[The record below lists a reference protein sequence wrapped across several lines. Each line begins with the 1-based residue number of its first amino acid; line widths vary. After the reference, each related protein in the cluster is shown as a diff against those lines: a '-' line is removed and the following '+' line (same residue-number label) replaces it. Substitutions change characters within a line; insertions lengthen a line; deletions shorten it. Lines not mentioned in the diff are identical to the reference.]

1 MQSCIHFAT
10 SAFEASFPFV
20 SACNLLQP
28 WAEQVLTRSL
38 PNHVLCPGLEHL
50 FNHTVVTAVSCMWME
65 KSCVLYSVCL
75 CCHLFMSVYIIYA
88 DICCLHPP
96 VLLEQSGQPPNSYKH
111 RVCLH
116 RTYCTAAITPNL
128 HLWSM
133 SRLVSFGLWKVQ
145 QFAKI
150 QDLGLELAVSHC
162 RHCNILSR
170 HLCNIRFVFL
180 SYTHPP
186 KKNKNADSE
195 NMSSIW
201 LRKAPALGLSPTQT
215 LTHTYWMEFWV
226 GWCQYVALPHAK
238 CVKQASSCQRSWL
251 LEFQLDFSDAGK
263 QRHETSLGKHACQ
276 SINIY
281 SVSTN
286 QHVEV
291 DDQVV
296 KVISLDILYKP
307 Q

>member
-1 MQSCIHFAT
+1 MLTYAAYIRPCSWSKAANLPIATTQS
-10 SAFEASFPFV
+10 
-20 SACNLLQP
+20 
-28 WAEQVLTRSL
+28 
-38 PNHVLCPGLEHL
+38 
-50 FNHTVVTAVSCMWME
+50 M
-65 KSCVLYSVCL
+65 
-75 CCHLFMSVYIIYA
+75 
-88 DICCLHPP
+88 
-96 VLLEQSGQPPNSYKH
+96 
-111 RVCLH
+111 LH

-150 QDLGLELAVSHC
+150 QDLGLKLAVSHC

-186 KKNKNADSE
+186 QKKKTLILKICQAL
-195 NMSSIW
+195 

-263 QRHETSLGKHACQ
+263 QVMKHPLENMHAKA
-276 SINIY
+276 SIYTVFQQI
-281 SVSTN
+281 TMLRLM
-286 QHVEV
+286 
-291 DDQVV
+291 
-296 KVISLDILYKP
+296 IR
-307 Q
+307 